1 MNTFIS
7 GFLLSLSFILAIG
20 AQNAFV
26 LRQGILREFIFTV
39 CFICA
44 LSDAILIS
52 LGVFFISEIEKAL
65 PKLAIFMRY
74 GGGVFL
80 FFYAFLR
87 LKSAFLLNN
96 GLIVSFKEKRTYLKI
111 VLTTIAIT
119 WLNPH
124 VYLDTVLLLG
134 TAAQSFK
141 PNQLSFALGAMSA
154 SMIFFFALGYG
165 ASFFSAYLKKPKIWK
180 IIEFFIG
187 IFMLY
192 LGIKLVSS

>member
-1 MNTFIS
+1 MNAFIS

-26 LRQGILREFIFTV
+26 LRQGILKEFIFTV
-39 CFICA
+39 CLICS

-52 LGVFFISEIEKAL
+52 LGVFFIAELEKSI

-74 GGGVFL
+74 GGSLFL

-87 LKSAFLLNN
+87 LKSAFLQSN
-96 GLIVSFKEKRTYLKI
+96 GLIVKFKEKRTYLKI
-111 VLTTIAIT
+111 VLTTLAIT
-119 WLNPH
+119 WLNPN

-141 PNQLSFALGAMSA
+141 PQQLFFALGAMSA
-154 SMIFFFALGYG
+154 SMIFFFSLGYG
-165 ASFFSAYLKKPKIWK
+165 ASFLSEYLKKPKIWK
-180 IIEFFIG
+180 IIEFLIG
-187 IFMLY
+187 IFMIY
-192 LGIKLVSS
+192 LAFKLISS